1 MLELFLKTF
10 TISRKQNF
18 NTEEKTAKLYK
29 KENFKPQI
37 KLMTENQ
44 KNELYELENKQV
56 ETFLTMPQN
65 FLQSA

>member
-1 MLELFLKTF
+1 
-10 TISRKQNF
+10 
-18 NTEEKTAKLYK
+18 
-29 KENFKPQI
+29 
-37 KLMTENQ
+37 MTENQ